1 MPGSPLLRAFP
12 FSWRLKQRA
21 YSCDNQHGRK
31 TTHPDCQNDPNHF
44 TSRMLFLLFEFKHWW
59 PLQLAVPKTS
69 KPCLAWIIEAS
80 ANQRRSSPTPTL
92 MRSRNLQ
99 TRYLSKGLTGLTV
112 SPWEKNPPWS
122 WWCGKPHK
130 NTPFYRCLAS
140 GCLGA
145 GCFKDGIPTP
155 NFEARHAWSPK
166 TPLAQ
171 LLPGANLSCGVSKFQ
186 RPQPVVYPSQM
197 ELAINSW
204 HWVNE
209 QCTPHFWTKLHPF
222 YIGGIP
228 MFDV

>member
-31 TTHPDCQNDPNHF
+31 TMHPDCQNDPNHF

-99 TRYLSKGLTGLTV
+99 TRDLSKGLTV
-112 SPWEKNPPWS
+112 SPWEKIRRDPGGLANPTRIHLSIDVWPR
-122 WWCGKPHK
+122 
-130 NTPFYRCLAS
+130 YAS
-140 GCLGA
+140 VDA
-145 GCFKDGIPTP
+145 GFLLRMGFATP
-155 NFEARHAWSPK
+155 NSEARRSRLITKNAFGPAATRCQSFLRCFEISK
-166 TPLAQ
+166 TPGSGWSFAY
-171 LLPGANLSCGVSKFQ
+171 GTG
-186 RPQPVVYPSQM
+186 
-197 ELAINSW
+197 
-204 HWVNE
+204 H
-209 QCTPHFWTKLHPF
+209 
-222 YIGGIP
+222 
-228 MFDV
+228 